1 MGFLVALQFLTVL
14 PAPRREI
21 TAAGFGQSL
30 TYFPLVGLILGVI
43 LLVLNFALTIILPPP
58 VVNALLIIALVVLTG
73 AHHLDGLIDTFMND
87 ELDDLLNHLCRF
99 GISVAGFDV
108 ERVERVVA

>member
-1 MGFLVALQFLTVL
+1 MTIESIKVYLQHDEI
-14 PAPRREI
+14 REAMLGEECKGVYAEAVVSYP
-21 TAAGFGQSL
+21 TSQGDLRLQTLQSAGL
-30 TYFPLVGLILGVI
+30 WGLQGD
-43 LLVLNFALTIILPPP
+43 A
-58 VVNALLIIALVVLTG
+58 
-73 AHHLDGLIDTFMND
+73 DGLIDTFMND